1 MLHSGASRPKIQA
14 MPVTQPKA
22 KSTHWMLQ
30 QPPLLCLLARLG
42 CPAVMQ
48 RDVNATVCIERCI
61 VYIGR
66 RLKVHLLQTLLGVL
80 AAVMLSKTKL
90 IQPGRKQAQYI
101 FFACAQHSPVGLTC
115 MAGCAGRRTNKRK
128 ILCTCRV
135 VPGCI
140 AGHRL
145 GLVGPSGVG
154 SRSIVAL
161 GSTILRAL
169 LVLRGVLG
177 PYSNQGHV
185 NRVSGGNT

>member
-1 MLHSGASRPKIQA
+1 MH
-14 MPVTQPKA
+14 
-22 KSTHWMLQ
+22 STHRQ
-30 QPPLLCLLARLG
+30 TTEGSLATDSPG
-42 CPAVMQ
+42 CPRSSDA
-48 RDVNATVCIERCI
+48 
-61 VYIGR
+61 
-66 RLKVHLLQTLLGVL
+66 
-80 AAVMLSKTKL
+80 SKTKL

-101 FFACAQHSPVGLTC
+101 FFACAQHSPVGLTR
-115 MAGCAGRRTNKRK
+115 MAGCAGRRTNKR

-177 PYSNQGHV
+177 PYSSQRPCQSSLGRQHIARHMRCLCV
-185 NRVSGGNT
+185 YSIHDHWHGELPCAV

>member
-1 MLHSGASRPKIQA
+1 
-14 MPVTQPKA
+14 
-22 KSTHWMLQ
+22 
-30 QPPLLCLLARLG
+30 
-42 CPAVMQ
+42 
-48 RDVNATVCIERCI
+48 
-61 VYIGR
+61 
-66 RLKVHLLQTLLGVL
+66 
-80 AAVMLSKTKL
+80 
-90 IQPGRKQAQYI
+90 
-101 FFACAQHSPVGLTC
+101 
-115 MAGCAGRRTNKRK
+115 MAGCAGRRTHKR

-177 PYSNQGHV
+177 PYSSQGHV
-185 NRVSGGNT
+185 TQGSGGNTQQAICAACVFTTFITIGMGNCHVLYEFVLLALLQNMPLILSLRRGCAEN